1 MEKIVKGRFNTS
13 HVTLYPLQGCTLNSC
28 SMFQYISCYSLSEFH
43 FFRYSVNPPFQYI
56 SCYSLSN
63 EDKKWHCNY
72 LRFNTSHVTLYQLP
86 VLRGWSDTT
95 VSIHLML
102 LFIGKGSETLS
113 PELSFN
119 TSHVTLYQNIY
130 QL

>member
-28 SMFQYISCYSLSEFH
+28 SM
-43 FFRYSVNPPFQYI
+43 FQYI